1 MSEHVTGNHRKQTV
15 LFSDMLDDYIDKE
28 NPARFIDAFV
38 ESLKM
43 ANLGFKHSITCDTGR
58 PSYDPSDLLK
68 LYVYG
73 YLNQVGSLPDLPSN
87 QTV

>member
-15 LFSDMLDDYIDKE
+15 LFPDMLDDYIDKE

-43 ANLGFKHSITCDTGR
+43 ETCFGTVLLGVCFF
-58 PSYDPSDLLK
+58 
-68 LYVYG
+68 
-73 YLNQVGSLPDLPSN
+73 
-87 QTV
+87 